1 MRISDWSS
9 DVCSSDLNYEYEPYN
24 VTAALE
30 WKPNDELKFYF
41 DATLNN
47 HTRGQ
52 QSHRVQISGTATPS
66 VVDGTDNS
74 AFETVDWGTLD
85 GPDGPIDLGSV
96 DATVAGTI
104 GIGGATGSVIDP
116 NMRTSSDTGAR
127 VTKSRVFDLGSEIGR
142 EHV

>member
-1 MRISDWSS
+1 M
-9 DVCSSDLNYEYEPYN
+9 
-24 VTAALE
+24 
-30 WKPNDELKFYF
+30 
-41 DATLNN
+41 
-47 HTRGQ
+47 
-52 QSHRVQISGTATPS
+52 SGTATPS

-127 VTKSRVFDLGSEIGR
+127 ATKSRVFDLGR
-142 EHV
+142 EWQVNDTPRIRSDVALYTLKSDLTDFTAALDFLNPNSPKQVKGHHLTP